1 LNEELIFLYFDKFKI
16 QNPKSKMANNAGI
29 IGMGHAYPSGI
40 LTNADLE
47 KIVETSDEW
56 IFSRTG
62 IKQRHKA
69 ADNEYTSQFGVL
81 AAKLAL
87 DRAGLKPED
96 IEIII
101 CATTT
106 PDQIMPSTGALIQ
119 AQIGATNA
127 AGMDVFAACSGF
139 LYGLTMVESMI
150 KTGQIR
156 YALVIGAEVL
166 TKYVDY
172 TDRSTCVIFGDGAG
186 AAVLGPVSEDKGILA
201 TKIRS
206 DGRYEEQLYAPGG
219 GTKLGTTHET
229 IDNREH
235 FFKMKGNELFK
246 IAVRSMTE
254 ISGEM
259 LEKAGYTVDD
269 VDLVI
274 PHQANQR
281 ITDAVASRLGVPEE
295 KVYSNIAE
303 LGNTSSASIPI
314 ALDECIQSG
323 KVKEGSLV
331 LLTAFGGGVTWG
343 GTLIRF

>member
-1 LNEELIFLYFDKFKI
+1 MN
-16 QNPKSKMANNAGI
+16 QNAGI
-29 IGMGHAYPSGI
+29 IGMGHAYPKGI

-56 IFSRTG
+56 ITSRTG

-69 ADNEYTSQFGVL
+69 DADEYTSQFGTL
-81 AAKLAL
+81 AGKQAIE
-87 DRAGLKPED
+87 RAGLQPED
-96 IEIII
+96 IDLIV

-119 AQIGATNA
+119 AQLGATNA
-127 AGMDVFAACSGF
+127 AGMDIFAACSGF
-139 LYGLTMVESMI
+139 LYGITMVESMI
-150 KTGQIR
+150 RTGQIR
-156 YALVIGAEVL
+156 NALVIGAEVL

-172 TDRSTCVIFGDGAG
+172 TDRGTCVIFGDGAG
-186 AAVLGPVSEDKGILA
+186 AAVLAPVAEGKGILA

-206 DGRYEEQLYAPGG
+206 DGRFAEQLYSPGG

-229 IDNREH
+229 IDNGDH

-246 IAVRSMTE
+246 IAVRSMAE
-254 ISGEM
+254 ISKEM
-259 LEKAGYTVDD
+259 LDKAGYTVDD
-269 VDLVI
+269 IDLVI

-281 ITDAVASRLGVPEE
+281 ITDAVASRLNVPEE

-303 LGNTSSASIPI
+303 HGNTSSASIPI

-323 KVKEGSLV
+323 KIKEGSLV
-331 LLTAFGGGVTWG
+331 LLTSFGGGVTWG
-343 GTLIRF
+343 GTVIRF

>member
-1 LNEELIFLYFDKFKI
+1 MTL
-16 QNPKSKMANNAGI
+16 QNAGI
-29 IGMGHAYPSGI
+29 IGMGHAYPEGI

-47 KIVETSDEW
+47 KLVETSDEW
-56 IFSRTG
+56 ITSRTG

-69 ADNEYTSQFGVL
+69 ADNEYTSQFGTA
-81 AAKLAL
+81 AAKQAIE
-87 DRAGLKPED
+87 RAGLKPED
-96 IEIII
+96 IEIIV

-119 AQIGATNA
+119 AQIGAVNA

-139 LYGLTMVESMI
+139 LYGITMVESMI
-150 KTGQIR
+150 RTGQIK

-172 TDRSTCVIFGDGAG
+172 TDRGTCVIFGDGAG
-186 AAVLGPVSEDKGILA
+186 AAVLGPVGEGKGILA
-201 TKIRS
+201 TKIKS
-206 DGRYEEQLYAPGG
+206 DGRYEEQLYCPGG

-246 IAVRSMTE
+246 VAVRSMAD
-254 ISGEM
+254 ISAEM
-259 LEKAGYTVDD
+259 LAKAGLTVDD
-269 VDLVI
+269 VDIVI

-303 LGNTSSASIPI
+303 MGNTSSASIPI
-314 ALDECIQSG
+314 AMDECIQSG
-323 KVKEGSLV
+323 RIKEGTTV

-343 GTLIRF
+343 GTVIQF

>member
-1 LNEELIFLYFDKFKI
+1 
-16 QNPKSKMANNAGI
+16 MTAHNAGI
-29 IGMGHAYPSGI
+29 IGMGHSYPEGI

-47 KIVETSDEW
+47 KIVDTNDEW
-56 IFSRTG
+56 ITTRTG

-69 ADNEYTSQFGVL
+69 AANEYTSQFGTK
-81 AAKLAL
+81 AALQAL
-87 DRAGLKPED
+87 ERSGLEATD
-96 IEIII
+96 IDIII

-150 KTGQIR
+150 RTGQIR
-156 YALVIGAEVL
+156 HALVIGAEVL

-172 TDRSTCVIFGDGAG
+172 TDRGTCVIFGDGAG
-186 AAVLGPVSEDKGILA
+186 AAVVGPVPEGKGILA

-219 GTKLGTTHET
+219 GTKLGTTHKT
-229 IDNREH
+229 IDDREH

-246 IAVRSMTE
+246 VAVRSMAD
-254 ISGEM
+254 ISAEM
-259 LEKAGYTVDD
+259 IAKAGYTLDD
-269 VDLVI
+269 IDIVI

-295 KVYSNIAE
+295 KVYSNIANM
-303 LGNTSSASIPI
+303 GNTSSASIPI
-314 ALDECIQSG
+314 AMDECIQSG
-323 KVKEGSLV
+323 RIKEGSLV

-343 GTLIRF
+343 GTVIRF

>member
-1 LNEELIFLYFDKFKI
+1 
-16 QNPKSKMANNAGI
+16 MNNAGI
-29 IGMGHAYPSGI
+29 IGMGHAYPEGI

-56 IFSRTG
+56 ITSRTG

-69 ADNEYTSQFGVL
+69 ADNEYTSQFGTK
-81 AAKLAL
+81 AALQAL
-87 DRAGLKPED
+87 ERANLKPED
-96 IEIII
+96 IDIII

-119 AQIGATNA
+119 AQIGAVNA
-127 AGMDVFAACSGF
+127 ACMDVFAACSGF

-150 KTGQIR
+150 KTGQINH
-156 YALVIGAEVL
+156 ALVVGAEVL

-172 TDRSTCVIFGDGAG
+172 TDRGTCVIFGDGAG
-186 AAVLGPVSEDKGILA
+186 AAVLGPVPEGKGILA
-201 TKIRS
+201 TKIKS

-219 GTKLGTTHET
+219 GTKMGTTHKT
-229 IDNREH
+229 IDDGQH

-246 IAVRSMTE
+246 VAVRSMAD
-254 ISGEM
+254 ISAEM
-259 LEKAGYTVDD
+259 LEKSGYTVDD
-269 VDLVI
+269 VDVVI

-295 KVYSNIAE
+295 KVYSNIAYH
-303 LGNTSSASIPI
+303 GNTSSASIPI
-314 ALDECIQSG
+314 ALDECIESG
-323 KVKEGSLV
+323 RVKEGSLV

-343 GTLIRF
+343 GTVIRF

>member
-1 LNEELIFLYFDKFKI
+1 MTNH
-16 QNPKSKMANNAGI
+16 NAGI
-29 IGMGHAYPSGI
+29 IGMGHAYPEGI

-47 KIVETSDEW
+47 KIVETSDDW
-56 IFSRTG
+56 ITTRTG

-69 ADNEYTSQFGVL
+69 ADDEYTSQFGTT
-81 AAKLAL
+81 AAKRAL
-87 DRAGLKPED
+87 DRAGLKPEEID
-96 IEIII
+96 IIV

-119 AQIGATNA
+119 AQLGAVNA

-139 LYGLTMVESMI
+139 IYGLTMVESMI
-150 KTGQIR
+150 RTGQIK

-172 TDRSTCVIFGDGAG
+172 TDRGTCVIFGDGAG
-186 AAVLGPVSEDKGILA
+186 AAVLGPVDSGKGILA
-201 TKIRS
+201 TKIKS

-219 GTKLGTTHET
+219 GTKLGTTHQT
-229 IDNREH
+229 IDDGQH

-246 IAVRSMTE
+246 VAVRSMAE
-254 ISGEM
+254 VSAEM

-269 VDLVI
+269 VDIVI

-303 LGNTSSASIPI
+303 HGNTSSASIPI
-314 ALDECIQSG
+314 AMDECIESG
-323 KVKEGSLV
+323 RIKEGSLV

-343 GTLIRF
+343 GTVLRF

>member
-1 LNEELIFLYFDKFKI
+1 
-16 QNPKSKMANNAGI
+16 MTNAGI
-29 IGMGHAYPSGI
+29 IGMGHSYPEGI

-47 KIVETSDEW
+47 EMVETSDEW
-56 IFSRTG
+56 ITSRTG

-69 ADNEYTSQFGVL
+69 ADNEYTSQFGTK
-81 AAKLAL
+81 AALQAL
-87 DRAGLKPED
+87 ERAGLKPED
-96 IEIII
+96 IDIIV

-172 TDRSTCVIFGDGAG
+172 TDRGTCVIFGDGAG
-186 AAVLGPVSEDKGILA
+186 AAVLGPVPEGKGILA

-206 DGRYEEQLYAPGG
+206 DGRYEEQLFCPGG
-219 GTKLGTTHET
+219 GTKMGTTHET
-229 IDNREH
+229 INEGQH

-246 IAVRSMTE
+246 VAVRSMAD
-254 ISGEM
+254 ISAEM
-259 LEKAGYTVDD
+259 LEKTGYTVDD
-269 VDLVI
+269 VDIVI

-295 KVYSNIAE
+295 KVYSNIANM
-303 LGNTSSASIPI
+303 GNTSSASIPI
-314 ALDECIQSG
+314 AMDECIQSG
-323 KVKEGSLV
+323 RIKEGSLV

-343 GTLIRF
+343 GTVIRF

>member
-1 LNEELIFLYFDKFKI
+1 
-16 QNPKSKMANNAGI
+16 MANQNAGI
-29 IGMGHAYPSGI
+29 IGMGHAYPEGI

-56 IFSRTG
+56 ITTRTG

-69 ADNEYTSQFGVL
+69 RDDEYTSQFGT
-81 AAKLAL
+81 AASKQAIE
-87 DRAGLKPED
+87 RAGLKPED
-96 IEIII
+96 IDIIV

-119 AQIGATNA
+119 AQLGAVNA

-150 KTGQIR
+150 RTGQIK
-156 YALVIGAEVL
+156 YALVVGAEVL

-172 TDRSTCVIFGDGAG
+172 TDRGTCVIFGDGAG
-186 AAVLGPVSEDKGILA
+186 AAVLGPVNSGKGILA
-201 TKIRS
+201 TKIKS

-229 IDNREH
+229 IDNRMH

-246 IAVRSMTE
+246 VAVRSMAD
-254 ISGEM
+254 ISAEM
-259 LEKAGYTVDD
+259 LERAGYTVDD
-269 VDLVI
+269 VDIVI

-303 LGNTSSASIPI
+303 HGNTSSASIPI
-314 ALDECIQSG
+314 AIDECIQSG
-323 KVKEGSLV
+323 RIKEGSLV

>member
-1 LNEELIFLYFDKFKI
+1 
-16 QNPKSKMANNAGI
+16 MNAGI
-29 IGMGHAYPSGI
+29 IGMGQSYPEGI

-47 KIVETSDEW
+47 KMVDTNDEW
-56 IFSRTG
+56 ITSRTG

-69 ADNEYTSQFGVL
+69 ADNEYTSQFGTK
-81 AAKLAL
+81 AALKAL
-87 DRAGLKPED
+87 ERAGLEATD
-96 IEIII
+96 IELIV

-119 AQIGATNA
+119 ARIGATNA

-150 KTGQIR
+150 RTGQIK

-172 TDRSTCVIFGDGAG
+172 TDRGTCVIFGDGAG
-186 AAVLGPVSEDKGILA
+186 AAVLGPVPEGKGILA

-219 GTKLGTTHET
+219 GTKLGTTHKT
-229 IDNREH
+229 IDDRQH

-246 IAVRSMTE
+246 VAVRSMAD
-254 ISGEM
+254 ISAEM
-259 LEKAGYTVDD
+259 VEKAGYTVEDID
-269 VDLVI
+269 IVI

-281 ITDAVASRLGVPEE
+281 ITDAVASRLGVPDE

-303 LGNTSSASIPI
+303 MGNTSSASIPI
-314 ALDECIQSG
+314 AMDECLQSG
-323 KVKEGSLV
+323 KIKEGSLV

-343 GTLIRF
+343 GTVIRF

>member
-1 LNEELIFLYFDKFKI
+1 MTK
-16 QNPKSKMANNAGI
+16 QNAGI
-29 IGMGHAYPSGI
+29 LGMGHSYPSGI

-56 IFSRTG
+56 ITTRTG

-69 ADNEYTSQFGVL
+69 AENEYTSQFGTK
-81 AAKLAL
+81 AARQAL
-87 DRAGLKPED
+87 ERAGIDAAEID
-96 IEIII
+96 IIV

-119 AQIGATNA
+119 AQIGAVNA
-127 AGMDVFAACSGF
+127 AGMDIFAACSGF
-139 LYGLTMVESMI
+139 IYGITMVESMI
-150 KTGQIR
+150 RTKQIR

-172 TDRSTCVIFGDGAG
+172 NDRSTCVIFGDGAG
-186 AAVLGPVSEDKGILA
+186 AAVLGPVSEGKGILA

-229 IDNREH
+229 IDQGMH

-246 IAVRSMTE
+246 VAVRSMAD
-254 ISGEM
+254 ISAEM

-269 VDLVI
+269 VDVVI

-295 KVYSNIAE
+295 KVYSNIAFH
-303 LGNTSSASIPI
+303 GNTSSASIPI
-314 ALDECIQSG
+314 AIDECLESG
-323 KVKEGSLV
+323 RIKEGSLV

-343 GTLIRF
+343 GTVIRF